1 MTDQHR
7 VVGLVWLY
15 LAMLAVGIVYERVLY
30 SLCLVGAVR
39 RMMRVRE

>member
-7 VVGLVWLY
+7 LVVLFWFY
-15 LAMLAVGIVYERVLY
+15 LAVLAAGIIWERVTY